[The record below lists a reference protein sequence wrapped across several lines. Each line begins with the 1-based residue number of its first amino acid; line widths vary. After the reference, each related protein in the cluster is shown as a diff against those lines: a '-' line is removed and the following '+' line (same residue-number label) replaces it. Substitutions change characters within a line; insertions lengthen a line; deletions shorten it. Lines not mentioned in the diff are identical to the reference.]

1 MFMSKQLRQ
10 WYNGKYVPVDTD
22 EPDTIGGMSVLHET
36 KKEFHW
42 SAKIFR
48 SFVFF
53 YFHHWQWLW
62 GTATAVF
69 LGIAA
74 IIWQK

>member
-1 MFMSKQLRQ
+1 MLKQLRQ
-10 WYNGKYVPVDTD
+10 WYAGKDIPVNPD
-22 EPDTIGGMSVLHET
+22 EPDSIGGMRVLHET

-48 SFVFF
+48 SFVSF

-62 GTATAVF
+62 GTAIAVF
-69 LGIAA
+69 IGIAT
-74 IIWQK
+74 IILQK

>member
-1 MFMSKQLRQ
+1 MFKQLRQ
-10 WYNGKYVPVDTD
+10 WYNGKDIPVDPD
-22 EPDTIGGMSVLHET
+22 EPDTIGGMRVLHET

-42 SAKIFR
+42 SARIFR
-48 SFVFF
+48 SFVSF
-53 YFHHWQWLW
+53 YFRHWQWLW